1 MMALLLSGTER
12 PVFLPIIG
20 RSTLVVDGQVLF
32 MVLGRPSE
40 CKTFDDLVD
49 KFVKAVFV
57 YGKEFDRIDRIFH
70 R

>member
-1 MMALLLSGTER
+1 MMVLLSSGTER

-32 MVLGRPSE
+32 MALGRPSD
-40 CKTFDDLVD
+40 CKTFDDLVA

-57 YGKEFDRIDRIFH
+57 CFWKGVRSY
-70 R
+70 